1 MKKLLIIDDEEGIL
15 EEVRGFF
22 MEEGF
27 DVYTATTGREGVE
40 LINKIKPDILLLDI
54 KLPDL
59 PGLSILKV
67 SKEISPDTKVI
78 VNTGYV
84 DQNIIDEAGRLG
96 RDAFLQKPFNLE
108 LLKSEVDRLLG
119 I

>member
-15 EEVRGFF
+15 DEVREFF
-22 MEEGF
+22 VEEGF
-27 DVYTATTGREGVE
+27 DVYTATTCREGID

-67 SKEISPDTKVI
+67 AKEISPETKVI

-84 DQNIIDEAGRLG
+84 DQNLIDEAEKLG
-96 RDAFLQKPFNLE
+96 RDA
-108 LLKSEVDRLLG
+108 
-119 I
+119 